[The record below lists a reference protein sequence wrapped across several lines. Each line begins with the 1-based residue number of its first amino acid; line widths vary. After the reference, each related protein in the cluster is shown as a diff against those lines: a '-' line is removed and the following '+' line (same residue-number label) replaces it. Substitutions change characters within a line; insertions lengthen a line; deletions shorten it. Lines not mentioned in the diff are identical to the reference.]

1 MNVFDVTVQI
11 GFTREILVTNGA
23 GKLLLEV
30 NTLLMHLHVAFLVGL
45 VVTPLKV
52 AGKLEGSRGL
62 FFAFTGR
69 EKLDVVSPKLSVV
82 VKSFATLLTTVLLRL
97 IMHNLYVLS
106 QVGERFMAVGT
117 GFQLLVWVLKIMN
130 IISVLIQD
138 RSFVE
143 YFVAEVARI

>member
-1 MNVFDVTVQI
+1 MNVFDVTIQI
-11 GFTREILVTNGA
+11 CFTREILVTNGA
-23 GKLLLEV
+23 GKLFLEV
-30 NTLLMHLHVAFLVGL
+30 KTLLMHLHVAFLVGL
-45 VVTPLKV
+45 VVTPFKV